1 VPISYA
7 EPSSKKKLTES
18 SSNFF
23 PKRRTPKSGKEKT
36 PNEDEFDA
44 VSKEDEKENA
54 DHLTVVLRS
63 SKKKK
68 RLVFSPL

>member
-36 PNEDEFDA
+36 PNEDDFDA

-54 DHLTVVLRS
+54 DHLVLRS

-68 RLVFSPL
+68 RLDFSPL